1 MGNPALY
8 DRIGPSYT
16 ATRREDPRIARAI
29 HAALGEAT
37 TVLNVGAG
45 AGSYEPRDRE
55 VLAVEPSEVM
65 ISQRPPEAA
74 PVVQA
79 RAEDLPFADS
89 SFDAAMAV
97 LSDHHWQDRPGGLRE
112 LRRVA
117 RRRAVVFT
125 WDLRFADAFWLTR
138 DYLPAFKTLPGMAI
152 EHVAHCLGG
161 ARIVP
166 VLIPWDCR
174 DGFYHAVWRRPEAYL
189 DEHVRAGI
197 SVFAR
202 IDERETAEMV
212 SRLRD
217 DLASGAWQERNA
229 HLLDSE
235 NSTSATGSSSPKRE
249 GPDAARLWTIQ
260 RSRPD
265 RPDATSSRRSW
276 TSGPRPGRCRR
287 ASPTTPPPSRR
298 CWPKTRR
305 RCWSP
310 RTTARSWG
318 R

>member
-8 DRIGPSYT
+8 DRIGPTYT
-16 ATRREDPRIARAI
+16 ATRREDPRIACAI

-37 TVLNVGAG
+37 TILNVGAG

-55 VLAVEPSEVM
+55 VLAVEPSAVM
-65 ISQRPPEAA
+65 IAQRPPEAA
-74 PVVQA
+74 PVLKA
-79 RAEDLPFADS
+79 RAEALPFADS

-97 LSDHHWQDRPGGLRE
+97 LSDHHWEDRPGGLRE

-117 RRRAVVFT
+117 QRRAVVFT
-125 WDLRFADAFWLTR
+125 WDPRFADAFWLTR
-138 DYLPAFKTLPGMAI
+138 DYLPAFKALPGMAI
-152 EHVAHCLGG
+152 EDVARCLGG

-174 DGFYHAVWRRPEAYL
+174 DGFYHAFWRRPEAYL

-229 HLLDSE
+229 HRLDLEELDLGYRLLVAE
-235 NSTSATGSSSPKRE
+235 VG
-249 GPDAARLWTIQ
+249 
-260 RSRPD
+260 RS
-265 RPDATSSRRSW
+265 
-276 TSGPRPGRCRR
+276 
-287 ASPTTPPPSRR
+287 
-298 CWPKTRR
+298 
-305 RCWSP
+305 
-310 RTTARSWG
+310 
-318 R
+318 